1 MTKDFYDN
9 RCTECG
15 MEFQTIEAPSHF
27 CGGTACELDQEK
39 ESKVKSPFFLDR
51 DGVINTGGFV
61 NTVDEFQFIDGSLEA
76 IRLLTERGHPLFIVT
91 NQGGIEAGYLTE
103 SDLQDIHNH
112 MLNEIEAAGGRIK
125 KIYHCPHLKEAC
137 DCRKPKPG
145 MLIRSMTEFQI
156 DLNGAF
162 FVGDYITD
170 YQAAMSVGLIPIAVR
185 TGRYVE
191 AKVKA
196 FIRKNHIETY
206 DNLLA
211 VAEILGCTEPF

>member
-1 MTKDFYDN
+1 
-9 RCTECG
+9 

-27 CGGTACELDQEK
+27 CGGTECELNPEK
-39 ESKVKSPFFLDR
+39 ERKVKSTFFLDR

-61 NTVDEFQFIDGSLEA
+61 NGIDEFQFIDGSLEA
-76 IRLLTERGHPLFIVT
+76 IRLLTENEHPLFILT
-91 NQGGIEAGYLTE
+91 NQGGVEAGYLTE
-103 SDLQDIHNH
+103 YDLQDIHNH
-112 MLNEIEAAGGRIK
+112 MLYQIEIAGGRIQ

-145 MLIRSMTEFQI
+145 MLIRAMTEFQI
-156 DLNGAF
+156 NLNGTF

-170 YQAAMSVGLIPIAVR
+170 WQAATSVGVIPIAVR

-191 AKVKA
+191 AKVKR
-196 FIRKNHIETY
+196 FIKKNHIKTY

-211 VAEILGCTEPF
+211 VAEILGGTEPF